1 MPSFT
6 ALPEIEGFFA
16 PSIFGLV
23 SVFNHFGVMPETTA
37 KDQ

>member
-6 ALPEIEGFFA
+6 ASPEIEGFFV

-23 SVFNHFGVMPETTA
+23 SAVNHSGVIPETTA